1 MRLNKS
7 LFILF
12 AFILV
17 LAACN
22 RPPDLPITPSIEF
35 EDVDFEVLNPGDPLF
50 ETTVLTLSISIE
62 DGDGDLGLSG
72 NEDNYPYHSFAVIV
86 DGEGRPIEYGENPD
100 DPPFSCLDYAVEA
113 GENTDLNFD
122 GDLLDTILIDF
133 NEDQY
138 NIFVDFFRKV
148 NGVFEEVEIRA
159 QPPGSANSSTLCG
172 QSFDGRFP
180 CLSNDEDPCSYIID
194 TKRPIKGIVNY
205 NMESALFL
213 PIFRTDTMMIRVK
226 VQDRALHKSNEVE
239 TPEFTLQGLQGN

>member
-12 AFILV
+12 ILILV

-22 RPPDLPITPSIEF
+22 RPPELPVTPTIEF
-35 EDVDFEVLNPGDPLF
+35 EKVDFNVVNEGDPLF
-50 ETTVLTLSISIE
+50 EATVLTLSINIE

-72 NEDNYPYHSFAVIV
+72 NEDNFPYHPFAVIV
-86 DGEGRPIEYGENPD
+86 DDEGVPIEYGD
-100 DPPFSCLDYAVEA
+100 DPNDPDFTCLDYAVEA

-148 NGVFEEVEIRA
+148 NGVFEEVDIRS
-159 QPPGSANSSTLCG
+159 QPPGSANSSTFCG

-180 CLSNDEDPCSYIID
+180 CLSSDENPCSNIIGSN
-194 TKRPIKGIVNY
+194 RPLKGTINY

-213 PIFRTDTMMIRVK
+213 PIFRTDTMMIRVQI
-226 VQDRALHKSNEVE
+226 QDRALHKSNEVE
-239 TPEFTLQGLQGN
+239 SPEFTLQELQGN